1 MKKNLLKISRLL
13 LIIITSVFIC
23 GNLYAQNMT
32 VRGIVLDENNQPFP
46 GVSVQIKGTATGTV
60 TGREGRFTLG
70 ASKGQVLTFKFIGY
84 TPQELEIGTEENVS
98 IQMKTDSK
106 ALTEVVVTA
115 YGIKKE
121 VRRIGYS
128 VQEVKGPDL
137 VKAREPNPI
146 NSLAGKVAG
155 LTIGTNAELLGRPEI
170 VLRGNKDLLFVVD
183 GSPINSDT
191 WNISPDD
198 IDTYS
203 ILKGPNAA
211 ALYGSRGINGAI
223 IITTKKGTNDKKG
236 WEVNLNSST
245 LFEGGFIAAPEA
257 QTEYGRGNNYHYEYQ
272 AKDNS
277 NVYKPAADVLYD
289 NANRLGEYGPR
300 FDGQLLRQY
309 DSPYNTVTGVRTP
322 TPWLAR
328 GKDNFANFKQ
338 TGIISTNN
346 LAIAASGSN
355 YNIRLSYTHMYQK
368 GMFPNTKLN
377 SDNFSLN
384 SSYNITSKLSVDGS
398 MNFNKQY
405 TPNIPDVSYG
415 PNSYIYMFKVY
426 GSADY
431 DVRDLEDIY
440 KGPQGV
446 QDLVQYAQEYGRLN
460 NPWFMAK
467 KWLRGHDKTDIYAYL
482 RLNYKVTKDLNISL
496 RSQVSTWNQQRTEQ
510 VPSSAN
516 LNAYTS
522 WYKFGWY
529 GDYRED
535 DRKLFENNTD
545 LQLNYN
551 KTFGKWVVSGL
562 AGANSRTF
570 TYNSFY
576 GTTRALAVPNVYV
589 LSNSLQAPL
598 SYTWDS
604 KMQVYSGYYSFD
616 IGYDKYFNINT
627 TGRLD
632 HLSTLPKGNQ
642 SFFYPSASIST
653 AVSDYVELPRA
664 ISFLKFRA
672 SFADVKS
679 GLTQSTVGTAYKQV
693 TGITTSTLLN
703 YGTELY
709 SSYDGPSYTNQD
721 AAAYSTLYN
730 NQASVTYSTVKAN
743 ANIKPLNRLS
753 YEGGMDIKFLNNRLG
768 LDATYFYTENGPQIY
783 QIPAAPSTTY
793 TAGNQ
798 NAVTTKRAGF
808 ELSLTGSPFRN
819 KDGFSWDVNVNY
831 STFKETLQEIGY
843 GGLTNIALYTNH
855 VNAEGPRVDEV
866 YGTKFLR
873 DGSGNIVYDANG
885 ALLKASGSNSQVYG
899 SLGHLNPDFTF
910 GINNRFSYKNI
921 SFSFQVD
928 GRIGGVIYDY
938 NYYATR
944 QGGSDLSTVQGVIGA
959 ARLAEWNSTNVG
971 TQAPTAALL
980 GNESGAGVK
989 IVSGTPKF
997 QNGVISNMSELTFAP
1012 NTTAITVQGYL
1023 NGNVKTIDE
1032 MYMISRSFAKLREVT
1047 IGYNVPSKYLKNRAI
1062 KAVSISLVGRNL
1074 LYFAARKDFDIDQY
1088 ASGFNASDG
1097 TTGGAAANGALQST
1111 TARRYGFNLNVTF

>member
-1 MKKNLLKISRLL
+1 MEKKLLKISRWLFIVL
-13 LIIITSVFIC
+13 TSVFTYS
-23 GNLYAQNMT
+23 GLYAQNLT
-32 VRGIVLDENNQPFP
+32 IRGIVLDENNQPFP
-46 GVSVQIKGTATGTV
+46 GVSVQIKGTPTGTV
-60 TGREGRFTLG
+60 TGREGRFTIG
-70 ASKGQVLTFKFIGY
+70 AEKGQVLIFKFLGY
-84 TPQELEIGTEENVS
+84 TPQELEIGADPNLSV
-98 IQMKTDSK
+98 QMKTDSK
-106 ALTEVVVTA
+106 TLTEVVVTA

-121 VRRIGYS
+121 VRRLGYS
-128 VQEVKGPDL
+128 IQEVKGPDL

-198 IDTYS
+198 IETYS

-236 WEVNLNSST
+236 WEVNVNSST
-245 LFEGGFIAAPEA
+245 LFEGGLIAAPEA

-277 NVYKPAADVLYD
+277 NVYVPSGDVLYD

-300 FDGQLLRQY
+300 FEGQLLRQY

-346 LAIAASGSN
+346 LAVAASGSN

-384 SSYNITSKLSVDGS
+384 SSYNITPKLSVDGS

-482 RLNYKVTKDLNISL
+482 RLNYKITKDLNVSL

-551 KTFGKWVVSGL
+551 KTFGKWVISGL

-589 LSNSLQAPL
+589 LSNSSQAPL

-616 IGYDKYFNINT
+616 FGYDKYFNINT

-653 AVSDYVELPRA
+653 AVSDYVELPHA

-743 ANIKPLNRLS
+743 ANLKPLNRLS

-783 QIPAAPSTTY
+783 QIQAAPSTTY

-831 STFKETLQEIGY
+831 STFKETLQKIGY
-843 GGLTNIALYTNH
+843 GGLTDIALYANH
-855 VNAEGPRVDEV
+855 TNAEGSRVDEV

-885 ALLKASGSNSQVYG
+885 ALLKATGSNSQVYG
-899 SLGHLNPDFTF
+899 ALGHLNPDFTF

-944 QGGSDLSTVQGVIGA
+944 QGGSDLSTVQGAIGA
-959 ARLAEWNSTNVG
+959 ARLAEWNSTKVG
-971 TQAPTAALL
+971 TQAPTASLL

-1012 NTTAITVQGYL
+1012 NTTPITVQGYL
-1023 NGNVKTIDE
+1023 NGNVKSIDE

-1047 IGYNVPSKYLKNRAI
+1047 IGYNVPSKYLQNKAI
-1062 KAVSISLVGRNL
+1062 KAISISLVGRNL

-1088 ASGFNASDG
+1088 ASGYNASDG

>member
-1 MKKNLLKISRLL
+1 M
-13 LIIITSVFIC
+13 C
-23 GNLYAQNMT
+23 GNLYAQNT
-32 VRGIVLDENNQPFP
+32 TIRGIVLDENNQPFP
-46 GVSVQIKGTATGTV
+46 GVAVQIKGTSTGTV
-60 TGREGRFTLG
+60 TGREGRFTIG
-70 ASKGQVLTFKFIGY
+70 ASKGQVLTFKFLGY
-84 TPQELEIGTEENVS
+84 APQEVEIGTDPNLSVT
-98 IQMKTDSK
+98 MKTDSK

-121 VRRIGYS
+121 VRKIGYS

-155 LTIGTNAELLGRPEI
+155 LTVGTNAELLGRPEI
-170 VLRGNKDLLFVVD
+170 VLRGSKDLLFVVD

-198 IDTYS
+198 IDTYT

-236 WEVNLNSST
+236 WEVNVNSST
-245 LFEGGFIAAPEA
+245 LFEGGLIAAPQA
-257 QTEYGRGNNYHYEYQ
+257 QTEYGRGNAYHYEYQ

-277 NVYKPAADVLYD
+277 NVYVPAADALYD
-289 NANRLGEYGPR
+289 NGNRLGEYGPR
-300 FDGQLLRQY
+300 FEGQLLRQY

-322 TPWLAR
+322 TPWIAR
-328 GKDNFANFKQ
+328 GKDNFANFRQ

-346 LAIAASGSN
+346 VAVAASGSN
-355 YNIRLSYTHMYQK
+355 YNIRLSYTHLYQK

-384 SSYNITSKLSVDGS
+384 SSYNITSKLSIDGS

-431 DVRDLEDIY
+431 DVRDLKDIY
-440 KGPQGV
+440 KGPMGV
-446 QDLVQYAQEYGRLN
+446 PNLVQYAQEYGRLN
-460 NPWFMAK
+460 NPWFMAE

-482 RLNYKVTKDLNISL
+482 RLNYKISKDLNLSL

-551 KTFGKWVVSGL
+551 KTFGKFIFTGL
-562 AGANSRTF
+562 LGANSRSF
-570 TYNSFY
+570 TYDSFY
-576 GTTRALAVPNVYV
+576 GTTRALAIPNVYG
-589 LSNSLQAPL
+589 LSNSLQPAL
-598 SYTWDS
+598 TYNWNS

-616 IGYDKYFNINT
+616 IAYDKYLNINT
-627 TGRLD
+627 TGRVD
-632 HLSTLPKGNQ
+632 KLSTFASGHDT
-642 SFFYPSASIST
+642 FFYPSVSLST
-653 AVSDYVELPRA
+653 AVSDYVDLPEA

-672 SFADVKS
+672 SEAVLKS
-679 GLTQSTVGTAYKQV
+679 GLTMSTIGTAYKQV
-693 TGITTSTLLN
+693 LGTGATTNTLLG

-709 SSYDGPSYTNQD
+709 SSYDGPTYSNQD
-721 AAAYSTLYN
+721 AASYTTLYN
-730 NQASVTYSTVKAN
+730 NSASVAYANTKAN
-743 ANIKPLNRLS
+743 PDLHSLKRVS

-768 LDATYFYTENGPQIY
+768 LDVTYFDTQNGPQIY
-783 QIPAAPSTTY
+783 PFPVDPATGYNAQ
-793 TAGNQ
+793 NE

-808 ELSLTGSPFRN
+808 EIALTGSPFRN

-831 STFKETLQEIGY
+831 STFKETLTSIGY
-843 GGLTNIALYTNH
+843 GTNSSIALVPNH
-855 VNAEGPRVDEV
+855 SFAVGDRVDEV

-873 DGSGNIVYDANG
+873 DGTGNIVYDASG
-885 ALLKASGSNSQVYG
+885 ALLKASGSNSQLYG

-910 GINNRFSYKNI
+910 GINNRFSYKNF

-938 NYYATR
+938 NYYAAR
-944 QGGSDLSTVQGVIGA
+944 QGGTDLSTVNGVIGA
-959 ARLAEWNSTNVG
+959 ARLAEWQSTKTG
-971 TQAPTAALL
+971 TQAPTPSLL

-997 QNGVISNMSELTFAP
+997 QNGVISNIGDLTFAP

-1023 NGNVKTIDE
+1023 NGNVKSIDE
-1032 MYMISRSFAKLREVT
+1032 SFMISRSFAKLREVT
-1047 IGYNVPSKYLKNRAI
+1047 LGYNIPSKYLQNRAI

-1074 LYFAARKDFDIDQY
+1074 LYFAKRKDFDIDQY
-1088 ASGFNASDG
+1088 ASGFDSTTG
-1097 TTGGAAANGALQST
+1097 TTGGAQSNGALQST